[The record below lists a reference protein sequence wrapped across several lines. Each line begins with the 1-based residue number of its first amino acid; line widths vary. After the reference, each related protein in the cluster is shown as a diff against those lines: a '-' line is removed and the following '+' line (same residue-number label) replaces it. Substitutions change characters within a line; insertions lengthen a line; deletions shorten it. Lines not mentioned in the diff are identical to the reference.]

1 MSPSASASSSTQGG
15 SIEELEDCARGR
27 HVTALY
33 ALDDGEYISYI
44 LEAPESVNQPFV
56 ELFADGVPPVTP
68 LTVRSDGPPSAD
80 PNPGAGDIVE
90 PGQDCMSGDIVEG
103 FSLVVY
109 EGGSVENLWAC
120 ARSRGA
126 TALYTLDGGEFV
138 SLILNAP
145 DFVNEPFVE
154 LFPGGLAPVTPL
166 IVRSN

>member
-1 MSPSASASSSTQGG
+1 M
-15 SIEELEDCARGR
+15 
-27 HVTALY
+27 
-33 ALDDGEYISYI
+33 
-44 LEAPESVNQPFV
+44 NQPFV

-80 PNPGAGDIVE
+80 PNPGADDIVE

-109 EGGSVENLWAC
+109 EGGSVENLRAC

-138 SLILNAP
+138 SLILGAP
-145 DFVNEPFVE
+145 DLVDDPFRE